1 MAIYAIGDVQ
11 GCYDPLRRLLDL
23 LRFDPAL
30 DRLWLVG
37 DLINRG
43 PHSLEVLRLVHGLG
57 ERAVVVLG
65 NHDLTL
71 LAVAAGQVKPKRKDT
86 FHSILDA
93 PDRDE
98 LLDWLRRC
106 PLLHHDPAL
115 GFTMVHAGLPP
126 PWGLDLAQRCAA
138 EVEATLRGPDYPE
151 FLMRMFGGEP
161 RRWRD
166 DLTGHDRLRFTVNAL
181 TRMRFCT
188 ADGTLSFSEKGS
200 PGSQDPALL
209 PWFAAPG
216 RRNAD
221 LHIVFGHWAAL
232 GYYRAPGIYAL
243 DSGCVWGNRLTAIR
257 LDEPGAPSWSVPAVA
272 PSIPTLVSAGAGNLR
287 EKP

>member
-1 MAIYAIGDVQ
+1 MAVYAIGDIQ
-11 GCYDPLRRLLDL
+11 GCYDPLQRLLDVL
-23 LRFDPAL
+23 HFDPAT
-30 DRLWLVG
+30 DSLWLVG
-37 DLINRG
+37 DLVNRG
-43 PHSLEVLRLVHGLG
+43 PQSVEVLRLVRGLG
-57 ERAVVVLG
+57 ARAVAVLG

-98 LLDWLRRC
+98 LLDWLRYC
-106 PLLHHDPAL
+106 PLLHHDPAI

-126 PWGLDLAQRCAA
+126 QWDLALAQRSAA
-138 EVEATLRGPDYPE
+138 ELEAILRSTRCAE
-151 FLMRMFGGEP
+151 FLGRMFGSEP

-166 DLTGHDRLRFTVNAL
+166 DLSGDDRLRFTVNAL

-188 ADGTLSFSEKGS
+188 TDGALSLSEKGP
-200 PGSQDPALL
+200 PGSQRKGLL
-209 PWFAAPG
+209 PWFAVPG

-221 LHIVFGHWAAL
+221 LNIVFGHWASL

-243 DSGCVWGNRLTAIR
+243 DSGCVWGNHLTAIR
-257 LDEPGAPSWSVPAVA
+257 LDQAADLAWSV
-272 PSIPTLVSAGAGNLR
+272 SAISL
-287 EKP
+287 PPPLL

>member
-1 MAIYAIGDVQ
+1 MAIYAIGDIQ
-11 GCYDPLRRLLDL
+11 GCHDPLLRLLDL
-23 LRFDPAL
+23 LKFDPAA
-30 DRLWLVG
+30 DALWLVG
-37 DLINRG
+37 DLVNRG
-43 PHSLEVLRLVHGLG
+43 PHSVDVLRLVRGLG
-57 ERAVVVLG
+57 ERAVAVLG

-71 LAVAAGQVKPKRKDT
+71 LAVAAGEVKPKRKDT

-126 PWGLDLAQRCAA
+126 QWDLALAQRCAA
-138 EVEATLRGPDYPE
+138 ELEATLRGPNGGK
-151 FLMRMFGGEP
+151 LLARMFGDEP
-161 RRWRD
+161 RRWKS
-166 DLTGHDRLRFTVNAL
+166 DLAGYDRLRFTVNAL
-181 TRMRFCT
+181 TRMRFCA
-188 ADGTLSFSEKGS
+188 ADGALSLSEKGS
-200 PGSQDPALL
+200 PGSQGKGLL
-209 PWFAAPG
+209 PWFAVPG

-221 LHIVFGHWAAL
+221 LNLVFGHWAAL

-257 LDEPGAPSWSVPAVA
+257 LDEPGVPVWSVPAINLPPA
-272 PSIPTLVSAGAGNLR
+272 PI
-287 EKP
+287 